1 MNLIIVRHGETNWN
15 LNNLILSKTDE
26 QLNQKG
32 IDQARITAE
41 KLKGEEIDLIIC
53 SPLKRTRQTAD
64 IINENRKIPI
74 IYDKRIEERDFGE
87 FEGLKVSDP
96 KFNIKEFW
104 DYEKNI
110 NYIKAENV
118 QDFYKRI
125 FDFIDDTIKKYK
137 DKNVLLVSHGAA
149 SAVTNCYF
157 TEIPKQNVELLFEM
171 VLDNC
176 EYRKY
181 VI

>member
-26 QLNQKG
+26 ELNEKG
-32 IDQARITAE
+32 IDQAETIAKKLE
-41 KLKGEEIDLIIC
+41 KEKIDLIIC
-53 SPLKRTRQTAD
+53 SPLKRTRQTAN
-64 IINENRKIPI
+64 IINKNKIPI
-74 IYDKRIEERDFGE
+74 IYDERIIERDFGE
-87 FEGLKVSDP
+87 FEGLKVFDS

-110 NYIKAENV
+110 NYLKAENV
-118 QDFYKRI
+118 QDFYNRI
-125 FDFIDDTIKKYK
+125 FDFLGDIIQKYK
-137 DKNVLLVSHGAA
+137 DKNVLLVSHAA
-149 SAVTNCYF
+149 VSAVTNCYF
-157 TEIPKQNVELLFEM
+157 TEIPKQNVELLFDM

-181 VI
+181 II